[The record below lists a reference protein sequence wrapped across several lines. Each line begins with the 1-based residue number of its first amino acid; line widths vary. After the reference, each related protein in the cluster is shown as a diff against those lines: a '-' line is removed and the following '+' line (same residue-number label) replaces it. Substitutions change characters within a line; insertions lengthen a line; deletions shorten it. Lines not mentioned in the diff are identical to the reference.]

1 MSQKLTIDA
10 SPRLRW
16 RLDQLDAR
24 HAHVTVFDRGAHAG
38 TLILDR
44 ETWEAMTGETV
55 IVRQADPE

>member
-16 RLDQLDAR
+16 RLDQLDTR

-38 TLILDR
+38 TLILAR

-55 IVRQADPE
+55 IVHEADPA

>member
-1 MSQKLTIDA
+1 MTQKLTIDA

-16 RLDQLDAR
+16 RLDQLDTR
-24 HAHVTVFDRGAHAG
+24 HARVAVFDRGALAG

-55 IVRQADPE
+55 IVRHADPE